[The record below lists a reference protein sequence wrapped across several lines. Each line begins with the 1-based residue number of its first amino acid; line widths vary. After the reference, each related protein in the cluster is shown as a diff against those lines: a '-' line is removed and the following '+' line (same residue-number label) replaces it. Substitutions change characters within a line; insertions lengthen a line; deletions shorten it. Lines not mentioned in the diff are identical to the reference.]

1 MFRGPSF
8 WTPCH
13 PFSLAIYFA
22 GHLFGTLVQS
32 FRGPS
37 VSRAILSRAIYFA
50 GHPFAVHPEPFFA
63 SWIKAFCCTQTVSMF
78 GLYHLCATFHHY
90 LPLECTWE
98 IGWLMFKGVNKVLEC
113 ILECVVKA
121 LKEISIEVGR

>member
-1 MFRGPSF
+1 MKRFF
-8 WTPCH
+8 EK
-13 PFSLAIYFA
+13 LA
-22 GHLFGTLVQS
+22 LVGQS
-32 FRGPS
+32 IF
-37 VSRAILSRAIYFA
+37 
-50 GHPFAVHPEPFFA
+50 
-63 SWIKAFCCTQTVSMF
+63 CTQTVSMF

-121 LKEISIEVGR
+121 LKEISIEVGQ